1 MEQVIFRIRQRINDE
16 TVTEQT
22 LSEIAQTINDRVCLR
37 LGVDEAP
44 KIFES
49 IIVDA
54 CVKLYRRMYY
64 EGISSEGDD
73 GLSVTFV
80 EDVLNEYTAEFEQ
93 YKLNQRT
100 STDVLKF
107 I

>member
-1 MEQVIFRIRQRINDE
+1 MEQVIFRIRQRLNGE
-16 TVTEQT
+16 TVADQT

-37 LGVDEAP
+37 LGVDDAP
-44 KIFES
+44 KIFDS

-54 CVKLYRRMYY
+54 SVKLYRRMYY

-73 GLSVTFV
+73 GISASFV
-80 EDVLNEYTAEFEQ
+80 EDVLNEYNAEFTQ
-93 YKLNQRT
+93 YKLKQRL
-100 STDVLKF
+100 SIDMIKF